1 MRQAYRVGALTAET
15 MRCQRSGVSRFLLP
29 RTKFLK
35 ALPTNLRQAVSEV
48 FTRGDDAGLWVDE
61 DWFALDFAD
70 FASDERVV
78 AVVIEPEF
86 PIDADLELG
95 LSMLLERDEPAGGS
109 AVVFLGE
116 VRCRNLHVPK
126 GVRAWFLGGLEVS
139 GRVQIDASTPEPE
152 PFDPLTPLRE
162 IIEALPET
170 FEKLSHGSPTWWG
183 GKKTFATFHS
193 GSYDE
198 GDGRPAVWFKAPD
211 GAQAALISA
220 DPTRFYRPKYY
231 GPSGWVAMRLDPGV
245 NWDEVRMLL
254 IQGYRMVAPK
264 RALAALDR

>member
-1 MRQAYRVGALTAET
+1 
-15 MRCQRSGVSRFLLP
+15 MRCQRASVSRFRRP
-29 RTKFLK
+29 KAKFLK
-35 ALPTNLRQAVSEV
+35 ALPPEVRAAVGDV
-48 FTRGDDAGLWVDE
+48 FTRPDDVGLWVDE
-61 DWFALDFAD
+61 DWFELDFAD
-70 FASDERVV
+70 FADSEGERRVV
-78 AVVIEPEF
+78 AVAVERDF
-86 PIDADLELG
+86 PLEGDLELG
-95 LSMLLERDEPAGGS
+95 LPMLLERDAPSTGS
-109 AVVFLGE
+109 AIVFLGE
-116 VRCRNLHVPK
+116 VRCRNLHVPQ
-126 GVRAWFLGGLEVS
+126 GVKAWFLGGLEVS
-139 GRVQIDASTPEPE
+139 GTTRIDAAEPEAE

-183 GKKTFATFHS
+183 GKKTFATFHN
-193 GSYDE
+193 GGYD
-198 GDGRPAVWFKAPD
+198 DGRPAVWFKAPD

-220 DPTRFYRPKYY
+220 DPARFYRPKYY